1 MLFNYHHNIMKKYY
15 KILSI
20 LIVLVLLVV
29 ASNVSADARLAGM
42 ILLDVENNGEA
53 WYVNPADAKRYY
65 LGRPNDAFAL
75 MRTLG
80 LGINETEFQKIPIAS
95 TSAPVIG
102 TSTATAS
109 LATTSSGVD
118 LSLAQKLS
126 GKIILQVEKNGEAWY
141 IYPKDLKKYYLGR
154 PADAFAVMRQLG
166 LGISRKDLAMIH
178 KPGLSES
185 IDGYSKYENKKIT
198 VNNQVF
204 SIDVVEIDL
213 SNPKL
218 EITTPVAEPYP
229 TEAKNGK
236 YGGATLM
243 DFVIEN
249 DGFAAMNGTYFC
261 SSSGCDGTNYYFYPV
276 YDKNLDKMVNV
287 HQLKYWTTGPIMA
300 WDENNKFYYFKDSR
314 DFPVKDWYKSNGGK
328 TVQQSFLEAY
338 GVKLQAAIGDNPR
351 LIENY
356 MNYLIDWSLDAKQRT
371 AKSLRNAIGYKDN
384 KTYLVVARN
393 ATVPDLGYIMQE
405 LGMEYALNMDGGYSE
420 ALFYNGEMMLGP
432 GRNIP
437 NAIVFSERKNV
448 EKISGEIK

>member
-1 MLFNYHHNIMKKYY
+1 MKNYY
-15 KILSI
+15 KILFLIIFLTIPI
-20 LIVLVLLVV
+20 LTQ
-29 ASNVSADARLAGM
+29 ASVTSTRLSGM
-42 ILLDVENNGEA
+42 ILLNVEKNGEA
-53 WYVNPADAKRYY
+53 WYVNPKDTNRYY
-65 LGRPNDAFAL
+65 LGRPKDAFAV
-75 MRTLG
+75 MRNLG
-80 LGINETEFQKIPIAS
+80 LGISETEFAKIPAAS
-95 TSAPVIG
+95 TSTVA
-102 TSTATAS
+102 TSTLVTKKIATSTVAS
-109 LATTSSGVD
+109 STIAD
-118 LSLAQKLS
+118 LSLTQKLS

-154 PADAFAVMRQLG
+154 PEDAFAVMRKLG
-166 LGISRKDLAMIH
+166 LGISQRDLALIH

-198 VNNQVF
+198 VNNQVYT
-204 SIDVVEIDL
+204 IDVVEIDL
-213 SNPKL
+213 SNPNL

-229 TEAKNGK
+229 TEAKTGK
-236 YGGATLM
+236 YGGASLM
-243 DFVIEN
+243 DFVIKN

-261 SSSGCDGTNYYFYPV
+261 SSSGCDGKNYYFYPV
-276 YDKNLDKMVNV
+276 YDKTLDKMVNV

-300 WDENNKFYYFKDSR
+300 WDENNKFYYFKDGR
-314 DFPVKDWYKSNGGK
+314 DFPTPSWYKNNGGK
-328 TVQQSFLEAY
+328 TVQQSFQEAY

-356 MNYLIDWSLDAKQRT
+356 MNYLIDYSLDEKQRT
-371 AKSLRNAIGYKDN
+371 GKLLRNAIGYKDN

-393 ATVPDLGYIMQE
+393 ATVPDLGYIMQA

-420 ALFYNGEMMLGP
+420 ALFYNGELMLGP